1 MPYCP
6 SCRAYVSSRDRF
18 CASCGAALTEEA
30 AREAA
35 RHADEERP
43 PATEAAVPPAG
54 SAVPPAGASAP
65 DPTRGPRPGPSG
77 ELRADIPQ
85 ASAPAGM
92 AYAGLPSRGFAQV
105 IDMVIVLLLYWFLG
119 VEIAARVGG
128 RTPDGFH
135 LEGGPALLL
144 FGLWLFGALLYYAVL
159 ESSWKGQT
167 VGKMI
172 ARIKVVSETGA
183 RCSFYQAVIR
193 NLVRPIDFLFFYG
206 LGAFFILVS
215 PRNQRLGDQAAK
227 TIVVDA

>member
-18 CASCGAALTEEA
+18 CASCGVPLTEEA
-30 AREAA
+30 AEETSRAA
-35 RHADEERP
+35 GEKQA
-43 PATEAAVPPAG
+43 PAMEAAVPPAG
-54 SAVPPAGASAP
+54 SAVPPAGASGL
-65 DPTRGPRPGPSG
+65 DPSPAQDVSLGAGTKV
-77 ELRADIPQ
+77 
-85 ASAPAGM
+85 SAPAGM
-92 AYAGLPSRGFAQV
+92 AYAGLLSRGFAQV
-105 IDMVIVLLLYWFLG
+105 IDMVIVFLLYWFLG

-128 RTPDGFH
+128 RTPGGFE

-159 ESSWKGQT
+159 ESSFRGQT

-183 RCSFYQAVIR
+183 RCSFYQALVR
-193 NLVRPIDFLFFYG
+193 NFIRPIDFLFFYG

-215 PRNQRLGDQAAK
+215 PKNQRLGDQAAK
-227 TIVVDA
+227 TIVVHAS